1 MEPGAGARPLARD
14 ANREHMA
21 AMDFESWDKDEA
33 GRLKVWPLQAFTTAI
48 FDGTVGAVRLE
59 VGRPKPGLPTPA
71 VQVSAPADLL
81 RALAAAL
88 AEVADAIEG
97 EAPADGGKAAN

>member
-1 MEPGAGARPLARD
+1 
-14 ANREHMA
+14 
-21 AMDFESWDKDEA
+21 MDFESWDKDAA

-48 FDGTVGAVRLE
+48 FDGRMGAVRLE

-71 VQVSAPADLL
+71 VQVSAPVDLL

-88 AEVADAIEG
+88 TEVADAIEQKAPAG
-97 EAPADGGKAAN
+97 EAGAPN

>member
-1 MEPGAGARPLARD
+1 
-14 ANREHMA
+14 
-21 AMDFESWDKDEA
+21 MDFESWDKDEA

-48 FDGTVGAVRLE
+48 FDGTVGALRLE

-88 AEVADAIEG
+88 TEVADAIE
-97 EAPADGGKAAN
+97 EKAPAGKTGAPN

>member
-1 MEPGAGARPLARD
+1 MQRQRAGAG
-14 ANREHMA
+14 N

-48 FDGTVGAVRLE
+48 FDGKVGALRLE

-71 VQVSAPADLL
+71 VQISAPADLL

-88 AEVADAIEG
+88 TEVADAIE
-97 EAPADGGKAAN
+97 EKAPSGKEGAPN